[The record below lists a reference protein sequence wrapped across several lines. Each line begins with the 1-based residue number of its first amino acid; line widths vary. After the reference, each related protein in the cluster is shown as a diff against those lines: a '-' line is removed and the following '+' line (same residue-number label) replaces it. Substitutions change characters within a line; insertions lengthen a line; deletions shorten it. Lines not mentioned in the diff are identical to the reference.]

1 MNTQNKINSQLIK
14 TAQIALFLV
23 ERVKGIEPSSSGWKP
38 DIIAA
43 ILHPLSVVGVPG
55 FEPGLNPPKGLVLPL
70 HHTPYKHFRLKILT
84 VCFRLV
90 NEYGKIK
97 NLMNLIKRIFS
108 ELNIV
113 EQCKKYNLSL
123 WQCPQF
129 LFLVMGAIIVI
140 SSLFTYAFGTRYI
153 EDPLIVAFIIQLLAL
168 ILFVIAVI
176 ITRSFERL
184 AEANRLKSEFVSIV
198 SHQLRSPLS
207 NLKWTIELLMS
218 GKLGKI
224 EEKQVEYFKIIKENS
239 NRMHELV
246 ADLLTVSRIETAKL
260 PFKKQL
266 FSMEELVK
274 KIINEY
280 KPLANAYNVEVI
292 FKNQKQLPNVFSD
305 PSRIELVVENLLDNA
320 IRYVT
325 DKGKVEI
332 ELSKKN
338 NHVRFS
344 IKDNGVG
351 IPQQDKKYIFQKFFR
366 SENVLKKQTKGS
378 GLGLYISK
386 AIVERAK
393 GKIGF
398 DSEERKGSTFWF
410 MVPIK

>member
-1 MNTQNKINSQLIK
+1 MSLIK
-14 TAQIALFLV
+14 
-23 ERVKGIEPSSSGWKP
+23 
-38 DIIAA
+38 
-43 ILHPLSVVGVPG
+43 
-55 FEPGLNPPKGLVLPL
+55 
-70 HHTPYKHFRLKILT
+70 KI
-84 VCFRLV
+84 FA
-90 NEYGKIK
+90 
-97 NLMNLIKRIFS
+97 

-113 EQCKKYNLSL
+113 AQCKKYNLSL

-129 LFLVMGAIIVI
+129 LFLIMGIIIVT

-153 EDPLIVAFIIQLLAL
+153 EDPLIVAFIIQVLAL

-224 EEKQVEYFKIIKENS
+224 EEKQTEYFKIIKENS

-246 ADLLTVSRIETAKL
+246 ADLLTVSRIETSRL
-260 PFKKQL
+260 PFKIQQ

-274 KIINEY
+274 EIINEY
-280 KPLANAYNVEVI
+280 KPVANAYNVEVI
-292 FKNQKQLPNVFSD
+292 FKNQKLLPKAFSD
-305 PSRIELVVENLLDNA
+305 PSRIKLVVENFLDNA
-320 IRYVT
+320 IRYVK

-332 ELSKKN
+332 ELSKN
-338 NHVRFS
+338 SGNIHFS

-351 IPQQDKKYIFQKFFR
+351 IPKKDKKYIFQKFFR
-366 SENVLKKQTKGS
+366 SENVLKQQTKGS

-386 AIVERAK
+386 AIIKRAQ

-398 DSEERKGSTFWF
+398 HSEEGKGSTFWF
-410 MVPIK
+410 TLPTK